1 LIQKRKKILITK
13 FTEYRKFNVN
23 WTKRDPDG
31 RINYRDKYYNDVI
44 LSMALKSKIVY
55 EVDNG
60 RSISFTDAF
69 TSFMTEASKNRKSIN
84 PKL

>member
-1 LIQKRKKILITK
+1 
-13 FTEYRKFNVN
+13 
-23 WTKRDPDG
+23 
-31 RINYRDKYYNDVI
+31 
-44 LSMALKSKIVY
+44 MALKSKIVY

-84 PKL
+84 PKLQSDQLFVEILYYFRGSQIPWPNV